1 MWSDKLKGAPAAHVP
16 YDFAPKLEGDVVN
29 TWENLD
35 VAEKLKNHQWVFNQ
49 EKYDAK
55 DNDDAT
61 DYNLAPK
68 LDSDV
73 IDTQDHLKQEEK
85 RQNHKFEVFKK
96 E

>member
-1 MWSDKLKGAPAAHVP
+1 
-16 YDFAPKLEGDVVN
+16 LEGDVVN

-35 VAEKLKNHQWVFNQ
+35 VAEKLKNHQWIFDQ
-49 EKYDAK
+49 AKYDAK
-55 DNDDAT
+55 DKDDSVAFND
-61 DYNLAPK
+61 NMK

-73 IDTQDHLKQEEK
+73 IDTQDHLQQEEK